1 LAPHPYSH
9 PCGSCHLWLL
19 RLHRHRRFP
28 CSE

>member
-1 LAPHPYSH
+1 LAPRPYSR